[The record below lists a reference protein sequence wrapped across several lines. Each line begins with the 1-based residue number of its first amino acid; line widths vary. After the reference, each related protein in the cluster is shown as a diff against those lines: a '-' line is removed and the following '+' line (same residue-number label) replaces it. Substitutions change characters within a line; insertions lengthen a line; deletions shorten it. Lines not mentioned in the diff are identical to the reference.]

1 MTKVSIILMDTN
13 ATVSHLVL
21 STASGLGMTS
31 VFYKYILATRDFPIL
46 HLAGVVEDSSN
57 ILGFSRFNTSQP
69 FYPKFVHSL
78 KVSWREN

>member
-1 MTKVSIILMDTN
+1 MDTN

-31 VFYKYILATRDFPIL
+31 AFYKYILATRDLPIL
-46 HLAGVVEDSSN
+46 HLDGVVDSSN